1 MTLSK
6 AERELI
12 ARAATLVRD
21 KTILSPAQLERDRA
35 YCWSAMRSAA
45 QLGIMGMRIPASK
58 GGLGFS
64 FAFQASL
71 AEELARVDFGF
82 ALALMNSAGMAAK
95 LVAEAHPEVSQIF
108 VPGLLSATHVACT
121 GLTEP
126 GAGSDFSAIET
137 SATRSSNGWLLN
149 GSKAWVTNA
158 AVARVVVV
166 YAQTAQGSGARGIA
180 SFVVDTERRGF
191 IQQAGSDLTLLNT
204 FGLGGFGLDN
214 YEVSDQEM
222 LQPPGQA
229 FKSALA
235 GINGARTYVAAM
247 ACGMVAECLDV
258 AQAYGEG
265 RQSFGRA
272 LREHQGWRWPLAEAA
287 TDLAAAR
294 HLVQASCDRIDQ
306 GVDAQMEAAQAKLFA
321 TCMAERHLPALAQA
335 MGAEGLRAEHPFARH
350 QFAARASNLV
360 DGSSEMLRERVFA
373 GLGRAKSH

>member
-1 MTLSK
+1 MTLST
-6 AERELI
+6 AERELV
-12 ARAATLVRD
+12 ARAAALVRD
-21 KTILSPAQLERDRA
+21 KTILSPPELERDGA

-45 QLGIMGMRIPASK
+45 QLGLMGMRIPASK
-58 GGLGFS
+58 GGLGFT

-95 LVAEAHPEVSQIF
+95 LVAEAHPAVARSL
-108 VPGLLSATHVACT
+108 VPGLLTGAHVACT
-121 GLTEP
+121 GLTELA
-126 GAGSDFSAIET
+126 AGSDFAAIET
-137 SATRSSNGWLLN
+137 SATRIANGWLLD

-166 YAQTAQGSGARGIA
+166 YAQTEQGSGARGIA

-191 IQQAGSDLTLLNT
+191 MHQAAFDLPLLNT
-204 FGLGGFGLDN
+204 FGLGGFGLEN
-214 YEVSDQEM
+214 YEASDQEM

-247 ACGMVAECLDV
+247 ACGMVAECLDI

-265 RQSFGRA
+265 RRSFGKA

-294 HLVQASCDRIDQ
+294 HLVQAACDRIDQ
-306 GVDAQMEAAQAKLFA
+306 GIDAQLEAAQAKLFA
-321 TCMAERHLPALAQA
+321 TRMAERHLPALAQA
-335 MGAEGLRAEHPFARH
+335 MGAEGLRAEHPFGRH

-360 DGSSEMLRERVFA
+360 DGSSEMLRERIFS
-373 GLGRAKSH
+373 GLGRVKSH